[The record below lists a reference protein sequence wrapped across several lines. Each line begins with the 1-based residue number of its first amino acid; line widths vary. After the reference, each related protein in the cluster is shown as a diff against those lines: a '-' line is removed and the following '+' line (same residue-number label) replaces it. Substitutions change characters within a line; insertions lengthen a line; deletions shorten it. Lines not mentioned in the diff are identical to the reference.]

1 MPFLK
6 TKTQSHS
13 IVTGTRTEPGFPV
26 CHPSLP
32 GDTHSHIQTP
42 SKCQQSFLCNVM
54 CMAPASKA
62 VVMVCLKKKK
72 KTQPCTSTVYFLSN
86 LIFTSIKAG
95 CQHSPRISQWQR
107 RLRAMWYPW
116 WHKANLLGKHQLFTI
131 SHPKIQ
137 DMIQIKWKKKKE
149 TITILCFLVC
159 MKTC

>member
-54 CMAPASKA
+54 CMAPAIKA
-62 VVMVCLKKKK
+62 VVMVSLKKKK
-72 KTQPCTSTVYFLSN
+72 KTTTLYIYSLLFIQFDIYFNQSWLSTLSKN
-86 LIFTSIKAG
+86 ITVTKEIKG
-95 CQHSPRISQWQR
+95 NVVS
-107 RLRAMWYPW
+107 LM
-116 WHKANLLGKHQLFTI
+116 T
-131 SHPKIQ
+131 
-137 DMIQIKWKKKKE
+137 
-149 TITILCFLVC
+149 
-159 MKTC
+159 